1 MIEFMR
7 SALTAHTNSN
17 GTEASKRPTQ
27 ALARDHRDDAR
38 SLAVTQS
45 QQQKQEV
52 AVALNELGQEAAV
65 QRLESTL
72 LAHFEANRL
81 KAKAAMSEFPD
92 ESQRKESGYEAL
104 VPKVSATPNK
114 LQDLH
119 SLAPDAV
126 VGTRLDTTA

>member
-17 GTEASKRPTQ
+17 GTEAFKRPTQ
-27 ALARDHRDDAR
+27 AMARDDRDDAK
-38 SLAVTQS
+38 SLAATQS

-72 LAHFEANRL
+72 VAHFEPYRL
-81 KAKAAMSEFPD
+81 KAKSAEEEYSEEPQNKNPEHGAA
-92 ESQRKESGYEAL
+92 
-104 VPKVSATPNK
+104 VPNVSATQNK
-114 LQDLH
+114 LQELH
-119 SLAPDAV
+119 TLVPDAV
-126 VGTRLDTTA
+126 MGTRLDTTA